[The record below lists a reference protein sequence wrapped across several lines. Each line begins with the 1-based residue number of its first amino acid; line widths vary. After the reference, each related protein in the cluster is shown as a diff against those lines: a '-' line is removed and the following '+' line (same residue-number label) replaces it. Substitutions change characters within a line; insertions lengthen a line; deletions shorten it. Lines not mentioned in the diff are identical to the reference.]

1 MAKLTFALE
10 DGQEVI
16 VPLTERITLG
26 RDEDNDVVVNDD
38 QLALQHAEI
47 LPHSSGGYEVRDL
60 GSSTGTFVNGAR
72 VESCRLIQGDL
83 LAFGPLTAVLDLEVP
98 DLSPPEHAEAPAAEA
113 VAAMEERLTHWQAAA
128 RAAEA
133 AHQQWLTAIAD
144 LTCQHGEKN
153 AALQQLGTDI
163 TAAQEKLSE
172 LTTQRQEATQKL
184 EKIQSETTQA
194 QARLSELRQQITHLE
209 LGFQQS
215 QSRLA
220 DQKAELKSA
229 EENLTQTQA
238 RLQEA
243 ETRHGTLAA
252 AIANLLQD
260 QRQRES
266 KLSQL
271 TTELKSTEIQL
282 TTRRRE
288 LADET
293 RHLEETKRRRSEL
306 EKQGPPAAPQRPA
319 EPTRPP
325 AQLAAA
331 HSPAPAPAHRGPRI
345 VAIDSPRVTVIPM
358 KSERVV
364 KRTGDTPPR
373 KGT

>member
-60 GSSTGTFVNGAR
+60 GSTTGTFVNGAR
-72 VESCRLIQGDL
+72 VESCRLIQGDR

-98 DLSPPEHAEAPAAEA
+98 DHSPAEHNEALRAEAA
-113 VAAMEERLTHWQAAA
+113 AAMEERLTHWQAAA
-128 RAAEA
+128 REAEA

-144 LTCQHGEKN
+144 LTGQHGEKN
-153 AALQQLGTDI
+153 AALQRLGTDI
-163 TAAQEKLSE
+163 ITAQEKLSD

-194 QARLSELRQQITHLE
+194 QTRLSELRQQITDLE
-209 LGFQQS
+209 LDFQQG
-215 QSRLA
+215 QSRLTG
-220 DQKAELKSA
+220 QKAEFKTA
-229 EENLTQTQA
+229 EESLAQTQA
-238 RLQEA
+238 RLQDA

-252 AIANLLQD
+252 AIANLVQD
-260 QRQRES
+260 QQQRES
-266 KLSQL
+266 RLNQL
-271 TTELKSTEIQL
+271 VIELKSTEIQL

-306 EKQGPPAAPQRPA
+306 EKQGPPAAPQRHA
-319 EPTRPP
+319 EPTRLP
-325 AQLAAA
+325 AQPAAA
-331 HSPAPAPAHRGPRI
+331 PSPAPRI
-345 VAIDSPRVTVIPM
+345 VAIDSPRLTVIPM

-373 KGT
+373 KET